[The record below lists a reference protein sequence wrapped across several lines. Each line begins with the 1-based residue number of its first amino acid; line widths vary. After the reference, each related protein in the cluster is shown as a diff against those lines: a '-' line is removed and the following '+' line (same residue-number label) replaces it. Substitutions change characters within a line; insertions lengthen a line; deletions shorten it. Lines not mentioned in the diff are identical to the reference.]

1 MAAMAAV
8 SIATTVF
15 GYFSPTKS
23 PYYATIAA
31 GTGAL
36 VYSREVHEVNWT
48 ITFVPLVCVLGVS
61 TLLSFFSRP
70 SFTSQEYNNQ
80 LKFAR
85 SFGISSAIICLV
97 YGARMIR
104 PERLETLEGQAPLY
118 ENTWIFLTSYSAS
131 LLQLLLFLFYIFV
144 FHNYESKQKG
154 QNFVQLSLVVS
165 TFLIG
170 ATYAATTS
178 EEGLRHDAVLV
189 ALYALWL
196 SCAAYL
202 CVYLVR
208 NLRLAPPLDAESEP
222 LSPEDEGE
230 PETQAG

>member
-23 PYYATIAA
+23 PYYAIIAA

-36 VYSREVHEVNWT
+36 IYSREVHDLNWV
-48 ITFVPLVCVLGVS
+48 IIFVPVVGVLAVS
-61 TLLSFFSRP
+61 TLLSFFSSP
-70 SFTSQEYNNQ
+70 SFTSEEYNNQ

-97 YGARMIR
+97 YAAIEIG
-104 PERLETLEGQAPLY
+104 PEASTQGESTTY
-118 ENTWIFLTSYSAS
+118 ENTWYFMTSYAVC
-131 LLQLLLFLFYIFV
+131 LMQLLLFLLYIFV

-170 ATYAATTS
+170 ATYAATTYDA
-178 EEGLRHDAVLV
+178 GMKDDAVLV
-189 ALYALWL
+189 SLYALWL
-196 SCAAYL
+196 CCAGFL
-202 CVYLVR
+202 SVYLVR
-208 NLRLAPPLDAESEP
+208 NIRLAPPMDAETEALASGP
-222 LSPEDEGE
+222 DPKPEAQTG
-230 PETQAG
+230 